1 MAEPMGFYKKQ
12 GLNVNV
18 VKASSWAMIRDL
30 SINGETD
37 ATHMLSP
44 MPLAISMGVGSQSV
58 PYVMPALENING
70 QAITLHIKHK
80 GVTTAAEMKG
90 FKFGVPFDYSMHN
103 FLLRYVL
110 AEGGVDPDKDVQIRA
125 VPPPEMVANLRAGN
139 LDGYLG
145 PDPFNQRA
153 VFEGAGF
160 IWMLSK
166 DIWPGHPCCAFA
178 AKREFAEKMPNTF
191 KAVLAAII
199 DATQYAHDTTHRKE
213 IAAAIAPRNFLN
225 QPVEVVEQVLTGVYP
240 DGLGATKTVPDR
252 IDFDPFPYQSMA
264 VWILTQMKR
273 WGYVKTDVT
282 YKKIAEEVF
291 LASACRLAG
300 RHRGRCR
307 PGPEP
312 GALSRG
318 QSVHPD
324 PQADLTAGLDAALP
338 LHDPR
343 LRLGRRPGDL
353 HVLAVADA
361 RQHRVRRRQHQA
373 RLPAR
378 RGDPPTV
385 VVAATDAGHPAGGG
399 TGDRGRAAHLDRERV
414 GGHRGRRDA
423 DRRDRH
429 RLLRVERVEQ
439 PGPDQRDLR
448 DHRDRA
454 HRGAPRRRPWPAEPS
469 SGLERVSVRFLDI
482 DHVSK
487 DFAGVSVFSDVAFSI
502 AEGEFVTMIGH
513 SGCGKSTL
521 LNIIAGLE
529 QPSAGGVVLSGREI
543 TG

>member
-1 MAEPMGFYKKQ
+1 MADVLDEVIGRAIERAVFGGEHGRREFVRAVGATTAAAVLASVFPMQAARALAQDKAGPPEKKDLKIGFIPITCATPIIMAEPMGFYKKQ

-58 PYVMPALENING
+58 PYVMPAVENING

-80 GVTTAAEMKG
+80 GVKTAAEMKG

-240 DGLGATKTVPDR
+240 DGLGATRTVPDR

-291 LASACRLAG
+291 LASACRDALRASG
-300 RHRGRCR
+300 ARA
-307 PGPEP
+307 PE
-312 GALSRG
+312 SN
-318 QSVHPD
+318 SVKH
-324 PQADLTAGLDAALP
+324 TFV
-338 LHDPR
+338 
-343 LRLGRRPGDL
+343 LG
-353 HVLAVADA
+353 
-361 RQHRVRRRQHQA
+361 
-373 RLPAR
+373 
-378 RGDPPTV
+378 
-385 VVAATDAGHPAGGG
+385 
-399 TGDRGRAAHLDRERV
+399 
-414 GGHRGRRDA
+414 
-423 DRRDRH
+423 
-429 RLLRVERVEQ
+429 
-439 PGPDQRDLR
+439 
-448 DHRDRA
+448 
-454 HRGAPRRRPWPAEPS
+454 
-469 SGLERVSVRFLDI
+469 
-482 DHVSK
+482 
-487 DFAGVSVFSDVAFSI
+487 
-502 AEGEFVTMIGH
+502 
-513 SGCGKSTL
+513 GKSKVFDPDKPEDY
-521 LNIIAGLE
+521 IKSFAIKRA
-529 QPSAGGVVLSGREI
+529 
-543 TG
+543 